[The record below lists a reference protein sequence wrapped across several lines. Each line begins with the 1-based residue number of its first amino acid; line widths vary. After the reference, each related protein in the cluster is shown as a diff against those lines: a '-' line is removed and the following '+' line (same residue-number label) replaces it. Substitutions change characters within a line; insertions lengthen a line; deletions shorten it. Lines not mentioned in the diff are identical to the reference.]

1 MNRQDKAELL
11 ADICVELAKREK
23 AQRGNG
29 WHELM
34 GVSQD
39 LLGLMIQRRHHE
51 DGTTSV
57 VVYDSVDDWK
67 NNREPLVVRSEQ

>member
-23 AQRGNG
+23 EQHGNG
-29 WHELM
+29 WYELM
-34 GVSQD
+34 KVSQD
-39 LLGLMIQRRHHE
+39 LLGMMIQRRHHNNGE
-51 DGTTSV
+51 TSV